1 MRDYF
6 LAFFV
11 VFLACSE
18 AQYTYPTPKIPF
30 TTPSSEYLPPVTTP
44 SEEYLPPVTTTT
56 EHHHHHD
63 VPFWDFRESIPGE
76 PEQDYPILD
85 KIPSTKFAC
94 DDRLDGYYAD
104 LDTRCQV
111 FHVCSKL
118 PDGAYVQSSFLC
130 PNGTIFQQE
139 SFSCQWWA
147 DVECAS
153 SANFYSLNAKIGVV
167 PEPNA

>member
-1 MRDYF
+1 MFFGLIFSIFTYMSVFDLNLINLVDIPMF
-6 LAFFV
+6 LV

-44 SEEYLPPVTTTT
+44 SEEYLPPVTTTTTEKPYEPDSNIPDIIIVKTTTTSKPTTTT

-94 DDRLDGYYAD
+94 DDRLDGN
-104 LDTRCQV
+104 C
-111 FHVCSKL
+111 F
-118 PDGAYVQSSFLC
+118 QSIEYILML
-130 PNGTIFQQE
+130 T
-139 SFSCQWWA
+139 
-147 DVECAS
+147 
-153 SANFYSLNAKIGVV
+153 
-167 PEPNA
+167 